1 MSKNVKVNGLD
12 YYGISKVQLN
22 AVEGGTVTFVDA
34 DEASGGG
41 GSTGGGE
48 KILYMDAALLNAGG
62 AYPVD
67 ADDYTTAVIP
77 AEATFV
83 DVEAFANLPNLDTLI
98 VNGDCE
104 FDVYEEAVSKSVY
117 YYNAITKHHVPIRK
131 LIVQGRTEIPA
142 HFMEHMGTLLEVE
155 ACGAVGEYAFGSCNF
170 LRKIVLDGVTS
181 IGSYAFYSCDDLT
194 EVNIPDSVNS
204 IGESAFSGCLGLTK
218 VTMSDNVTSMGSKAF
233 YGCESLTE
241 VTISDGVTSIGDET
255 FYNCSL
261 TEITIPDSVTSI
273 GAAAFYSCDDLTE
286 VTIPAGVVE
295 IGYNAFPSATTIR
308 GYSGS
313 AAESFATENGYTF
326 EAIA

>member
-12 YYGISKVQLN
+12 YYGISKVQMN

-34 DEASGGG
+34 DEATG
-41 GSTGGGE
+41 GGGE

-83 DVEAFANLPNLDTLI
+83 DVEAFANLPNVDTLI

-117 YYNAITKHHVPIRK
+117 YYNAITKHHIPIRK
-131 LIVQGRTEIPA
+131 LIIKDRTEIPA
-142 HFMEHMGTLLEVE
+142 HFMERMGPLLEIDV
-155 ACGAVGEYAFGSCNF
+155 CGAVGENAFDSCDF
-170 LRKIVLDGVTS
+170 LRKIALDGVTS
-181 IGSYAFYSCDDLT
+181 IGPYAFYSCDDLT
-194 EVNIPDSVNS
+194 EVNIPESVNS
-204 IGESAFSGCLGLTK
+204 IGASAFSGCLDLTK

-233 YGCESLTE
+233 YGCTRLIE
-241 VTISDGVTSIGDET
+241 VTISEGVTSIESET

-261 TEITIPDSVTSI
+261 TGITIPDSVVSI
-273 GAAAFYSCDDLTE
+273 GGGAFYACTALE
-286 VTIPAGVVE
+286 TITILGAE
-295 IGYNAFPSATTIR
+295 TTIADTSAIPSTTKIR
-308 GYSGS
+308 AYTGS
-313 AAESFATENGYTF
+313 AAETFANENGYTF